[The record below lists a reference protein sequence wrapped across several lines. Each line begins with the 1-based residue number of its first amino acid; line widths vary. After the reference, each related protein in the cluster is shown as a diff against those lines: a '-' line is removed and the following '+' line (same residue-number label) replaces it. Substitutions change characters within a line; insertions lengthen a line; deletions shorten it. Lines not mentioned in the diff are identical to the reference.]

1 MTESEPGRIPRRP
14 TERAF
19 QMLSGYKTYIAAVV
33 AVVGAVG
40 AYLSGDM
47 SIAEA
52 AQIVVT
58 ALIGAFVR
66 NGVSNG

>member
-1 MTESEPGRIPRRP
+1 
-14 TERAF
+14 
-19 QMLSGYKTYIAAVV
+19 MLSGYKTYITAVV
-33 AVVGAVG
+33 AVVGAGG

-47 SIAEA
+47 SIADA

-66 NGVSNG
+66 NGATK

>member
-1 MTESEPGRIPRRP
+1 
-14 TERAF
+14 
-19 QMLSGYKTYIAAVV
+19 MLSGYKTYITSVV

-47 SIAEA
+47 SIADA

-58 ALIGAFVR
+58 GLIGAFVR
-66 NGVSNG
+66 NGATK

>member
-1 MTESEPGRIPRRP
+1 
-14 TERAF
+14 
-19 QMLSGYKTYIAAVV
+19 MLSGYKTYIAAVV

-47 SIAEA
+47 SIADA

-58 ALIGAFVR
+58 ALIGVFVR

>member
-1 MTESEPGRIPRRP
+1 
-14 TERAF
+14 
-19 QMLSGYKTYIAAVV
+19 MLSGYKTYITAVV
-33 AVVGAVG
+33 SVVGAVG

-47 SIAEA
+47 SIADA

-66 NGVSNG
+66 KGVSNG